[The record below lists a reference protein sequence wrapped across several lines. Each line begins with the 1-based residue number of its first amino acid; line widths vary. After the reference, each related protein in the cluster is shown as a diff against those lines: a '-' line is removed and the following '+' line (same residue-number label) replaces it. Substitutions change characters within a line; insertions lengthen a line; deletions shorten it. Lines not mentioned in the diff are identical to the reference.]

1 MFFRAYIFMS
11 ICVLAS
17 ACSEPPAEA
26 NGRFEA
32 TEVTVSSEASGPLLS
47 LRVRD
52 GDMVRAGEIVGQVDT
67 VLLARTRDEI
77 VAREAVLS
85 ARLDEVA
92 AQGRALS
99 TQQTLAGR
107 ELSRLERLAAAGAAT
122 AQQVDRAQ
130 RDAETLADELA
141 ANSASRRALLAERD
155 AVAAQQ
161 AQLVERLGQAQVRSP
176 ISGVVLARYAESGEM
191 VQAGT
196 PLLQV
201 ASLDSLVLRAY
212 LSDAQ
217 LRDYSVG
224 QKVTVQVDGAEG
236 ELRTMPARVTWIS
249 PSAEFTPTPIQT
261 REERVSQVYAITV
274 VVANPGGRL
283 RIGMPGELV
292 RTTAVAKE

>member
-1 MFFRAYIFMS
+1 MTYRAYIFMS
-11 ICVLAS
+11 LCPLVT

-32 TEVTVSSEASGPLLS
+32 TEITVSSEANGPLLT

-52 GDMVRAGEIVGQVDT
+52 GDMVQVGELIGQVDT
-67 VLLARTRDEI
+67 VLLARSRDEI

-92 AQGRALS
+92 AQGRVLG
-99 TQQTLAGR
+99 TQQSLAGR
-107 ELSRLERLAAAGAAT
+107 ELARLERLAASGAAT
-122 AQQVDRAQ
+122 SQQVDRAQ
-130 RDAETLADELA
+130 RDAQTLADQLV
-141 ANSASRRALLAERD
+141 ANAASRRAVLAERQ

-161 AQLVERLGQAQVRSP
+161 AQLAQRLRKAEVRSP
-176 ISGVVLARYAESGEM
+176 ISGVVLARYAEAGEM

-196 PLLQV
+196 PLLKI

-217 LRDYSVG
+217 LRDYAVG
-224 QKVTVQVDGAEG
+224 QEVTVQVDGAEG

-249 PSAEFTPTPIQT
+249 PAAEFTPTPIQT

-274 VVANPGGRL
+274 VVANPNGRL
-283 RIGMPGELV
+283 RIGMPGELM
-292 RTTAVAKE
+292 RTSAVPQE